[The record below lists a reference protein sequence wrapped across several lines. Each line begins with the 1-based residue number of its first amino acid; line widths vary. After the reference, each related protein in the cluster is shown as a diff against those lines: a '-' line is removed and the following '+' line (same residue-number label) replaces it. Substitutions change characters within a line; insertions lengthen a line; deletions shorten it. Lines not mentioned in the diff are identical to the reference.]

1 MRAAFSFLSEPIY
14 FGENPIQLLV
24 LENKKLFRQV
34 CDAFQHETEE
44 AYFVFSKDY
53 KPFSFAKKG
62 MFLPDPLRLPLQD
75 KKLLTK
81 TNAELES
88 IANEKMY
95 QELLELQAH
104 LMAFAERL
112 SAETEFTFSFSDE
125 ISAASWLKLLAF
137 TPRYEEQEGEL
148 ENLLLFLQLCQ
159 KYLGIQCFVLTNL
172 YVYFAPEE
180 LATFLESAALHQI
193 PLLLL
198 ESSVPASVS
207 VEQISIIDKDL
218 CEIVD
223 KSVFLR

>member
-34 CDAFQHETEE
+34 CDAFQHELEE
-44 AYFVFSKDY
+44 NYFIFSKDY

-62 MFLPDPLRLPLQD
+62 MFLSDPLRLPLRD

-81 TNAELES
+81 TNAELEN

-95 QELLELQAH
+95 LELLELQEH

-112 SAETEFTFSFSDE
+112 SAETEFAFSFTDE
-125 ISAASWLKLLAF
+125 ISASSWLKLLDF
-137 TPRYEEQEGEL
+137 TPRYEERESDL
-148 ENLLLFLQLCQ
+148 ENMLLFLQLCQ

-172 YVYFAPEE
+172 YVYFTPEE
-180 LATFLESAALHQI
+180 LEPFLKSAALHQI
-193 PLLLL
+193 SLLLL
-198 ESSVPASVS
+198 ESSIPAAIS
-207 VEQISIIDKDL
+207 VEQISIVDKDL

-223 KSVFLR
+223 K

>member
-34 CDAFQHETEE
+34 CDAFQHELEE
-44 AYFVFSKDY
+44 NYFIFSKDY
-53 KPFSFAKKG
+53 NPFSFAKKG
-62 MFLPDPLRLPLQD
+62 MFLSDPLRLPLRD

-81 TNAELES
+81 TNAELEN

-95 QELLELQAH
+95 LELLELQEH

-112 SAETEFTFSFSDE
+112 SAETEFAFSFTDE
-125 ISAASWLKLLAF
+125 ISASSWLKLLDF
-137 TPRYEEQEGEL
+137 TPRYEERESDL
-148 ENLLLFLQLCQ
+148 ENMLLFLQLCQ

-172 YVYFAPEE
+172 YVYFTPEE
-180 LATFLESAALHQI
+180 LEPFLKSAALHQI
-193 PLLLL
+193 SLLLL
-198 ESSVPASVS
+198 ESSIPAAISVA
-207 VEQISIIDKDL
+207 QISIVDKDL

-223 KSVFLR
+223 K

>member
-34 CDAFQHETEE
+34 CDAFQHELEE
-44 AYFVFSKDY
+44 NYFIFSKDY

-62 MFLPDPLRLPLQD
+62 MFLPDPLRLPLRD

-81 TNAELES
+81 TNAELEN

-95 QELLELQAH
+95 LELLELQEH

-137 TPRYEEQEGEL
+137 TPRYEERKESWRICCSFCSYVR
-148 ENLLLFLQLCQ
+148 NIWAYSALC
-159 KYLGIQCFVLTNL
+159 
-172 YVYFAPEE
+172 
-180 LATFLESAALHQI
+180 
-193 PLLLL
+193 
-198 ESSVPASVS
+198 
-207 VEQISIIDKDL
+207 
-218 CEIVD
+218 
-223 KSVFLR
+223 

>member
-34 CDAFQHETEE
+34 CDAFQHELEE
-44 AYFVFSKDY
+44 NYFIFSKDY

-62 MFLPDPLRLPLQD
+62 MFLPDPLRLPLRD

-81 TNAELES
+81 TNAELEN

-95 QELLELQAH
+95 LELLELQEH

-112 SAETEFTFSFSDE
+112 SAETEFAFSFTDE
-125 ISAASWLKLLAF
+125 ISASSWLKLLDF
-137 TPRYEEQEGEL
+137 TPRYEERESDL
-148 ENLLLFLQLCQ
+148 ENMLLFLQLCQ

-172 YVYFAPEE
+172 YVYFTPEE
-180 LATFLESAALHQI
+180 LEPFLKSAALHQI
-193 PLLLL
+193 SLLLL
-198 ESSVPASVS
+198 ESSIPAAIS
-207 VEQISIIDKDL
+207 VEQISIVDKDL

-223 KSVFLR
+223 K

>member
-34 CDAFQHETEE
+34 CDAFQHELEE
-44 AYFVFSKDY
+44 NYFIFSKDY

-62 MFLPDPLRLPLQD
+62 MFLPDPLRLPLRD

-81 TNAELES
+81 TNAELEN

-95 QELLELQAH
+95 LELLELQEH

-112 SAETEFTFSFSDE
+112 SAGTEFGFSFTDG
-125 ISAASWLKLLAF
+125 ISASSWLKLLDF
-137 TPRYEEQEGEL
+137 TPRYEERESDL
-148 ENLLLFLQLCQ
+148 ENMLLFLQLCQ

-172 YVYFAPEE
+172 YVYFTPEE
-180 LATFLESAALHQI
+180 LEPFLKSAALHQI
-193 PLLLL
+193 SLLLL
-198 ESSVPASVS
+198 ESSIPAAIS
-207 VEQISIIDKDL
+207 VEQISIVDKDL

-223 KSVFLR
+223 K

>member
-34 CDAFQHETEE
+34 CDAFQHELEE
-44 AYFVFSKDY
+44 NYFIFSKDY

-62 MFLPDPLRLPLQD
+62 MFLPDPLRLPLRD

-81 TNAELES
+81 TNAELEN

-95 QELLELQAH
+95 LELLELQEH

-112 SAETEFTFSFSDE
+112 SAETEFAFSFTDE
-125 ISAASWLKLLAF
+125 ISASSWLKLLDF
-137 TPRYEEQEGEL
+137 TPRYEERESDL
-148 ENLLLFLQLCQ
+148 ENMLLFLQLCQ

-172 YVYFAPEE
+172 YVYFTPEE
-180 LATFLESAALHQI
+180 LEPFLKSAALHQI
-193 PLLLL
+193 SLLLL
-198 ESSVPASVS
+198 ESSIPAAISVA
-207 VEQISIIDKDL
+207 QISIVDKDL

-223 KSVFLR
+223 K

>member
-1 MRAAFSFLSEPIY
+1 
-14 FGENPIQLLV
+14 
-24 LENKKLFRQV
+24 
-34 CDAFQHETEE
+34 
-44 AYFVFSKDY
+44 
-53 KPFSFAKKG
+53 
-62 MFLPDPLRLPLQD
+62 MFLPDPLRLPLRD

-81 TNAELES
+81 TNAELEN

-95 QELLELQAH
+95 LELLELQEH

-172 YVYFAPEE
+172 HVYFTPEE
-180 LATFLESAALHQI
+180 LAPFLESAALHQI
-193 PLLLL
+193 PLLML